1 MGDKLRV
8 LEVFSGYGS
17 QSMSLRDIGVD
28 HEVVGISEIEPD
40 AIIAY
45 GSIRFNLEDLHTD
58 KTYDE
63 MRSELIAKNVG
74 KDFKTGK
81 SRIPRMKKDKLE
93 MLYKFDKAA
102 NNFGDVSIINPEKL
116 PDFDY
121 MTYSFPCFIEGTKIL
136 TVDGFKNIENLNCN
150 DYVLTHN
157 NRYKKV
163 VKPMINKADHIYKL
177 STMAS
182 DDLFVTE
189 EHPFYVRERYREWDS
204 NEHKY
209 FRKFKKPQWVKVKD
223 LNKDYYVG
231 IAINQKSELPKWDGV
246 TFKWSDGRSDRHSN
260 VLQDK
265 FKYGEFWWIIG
276 RYLGDGW
283 IRHQGGIII
292 CCDFNE
298 TNEITDK
305 LDAIGFNYS
314 ISKERTTNK
323 IHIAFKEIGE
333 YVEQFGRGAKNKH
346 LTGDILNL
354 PKELLKYFLDGYM
367 SADGCVTQGLNK
379 ASSISNELIYGIGQ
393 CVAKVYNRPFSVY
406 KNTRSKTHTIEGRL
420 VNQNDSYSI
429 TWKDDVHK
437 QDKAFFEDGYIW
449 CPINNIARMD
459 YEGLVYN
466 IEVEDDNSYVVQNII
481 CHNCTDISVSG
492 KQEGIERGQTRSGLL
507 YECEKIIEVKR
518 PKYLLMENVKNLVG
532 KKFRKQFDE
541 WCKYLEELGYTNYH
555 NNYKCLNAK
564 DFGIAQNRERIFM
577 WSVLGEHKEYEFP
590 KGEKLTKKLKDFLD
604 KDVEEKYYLSE
615 EIQKRFK
622 QTKVDDGSESNSLG
636 APVATDYKQPKQII
650 DYPKLVGGFGEINFG
665 KQYRQGNRVY
675 DSEGIAMC
683 LTAQPLGNTGGNS
696 YLYKVDYLNGA
707 IRGRYNENGDI
718 EQQLELRDD
727 GVTNTITSVQK
738 DNVVVIN
745 ERETFK
751 YEPSGENVIG
761 QMCGDLWE
769 RRHEQTRRVYDVETV
784 SPTMPTCSGGGQHPK
799 ILEHNTVCEQRCDE
813 GLRFFKDNICGTVR
827 TIDAGGDKRIIET
840 IPSFRIR
847 KITPREALRL
857 MGVSENDIDKMQSVG
872 LSDSSLYKLAGNS
885 IVKQCLDALHTNMFL
900 ENK

>member
-102 NNFGDVSIINPEKL
+102 NNFGDVSIIDPNKL

-121 MTYSFPCFIEGTKIL
+121 MTYSFP
-136 TVDGFKNIENLNCN
+136 
-150 DYVLTHN
+150 
-157 NRYKKV
+157 
-163 VKPMINKADHIYKL
+163 
-177 STMAS
+177 
-182 DDLFVTE
+182 
-189 EHPFYVRERYREWDS
+189 
-204 NEHKY
+204 
-209 FRKFKKPQWVKVKD
+209 
-223 LNKDYYVG
+223 
-231 IAINQKSELPKWDGV
+231 
-246 TFKWSDGRSDRHSN
+246 
-260 VLQDK
+260 
-265 FKYGEFWWIIG
+265 
-276 RYLGDGW
+276 
-283 IRHQGGIII
+283 
-292 CCDFNE
+292 
-298 TNEITDK
+298 
-305 LDAIGFNYS
+305 
-314 ISKERTTNK
+314 
-323 IHIAFKEIGE
+323 
-333 YVEQFGRGAKNKH
+333 
-346 LTGDILNL
+346 
-354 PKELLKYFLDGYM
+354 
-367 SADGCVTQGLNK
+367 
-379 ASSISNELIYGIGQ
+379 
-393 CVAKVYNRPFSVY
+393 
-406 KNTRSKTHTIEGRL
+406 
-420 VNQNDSYSI
+420 
-429 TWKDDVHK
+429 
-437 QDKAFFEDGYIW
+437 
-449 CPINNIARMD
+449 
-459 YEGLVYN
+459 
-466 IEVEDDNSYVVQNII
+466 
-481 CHNCTDISVSG
+481 CTDISVSG

-507 YECEKIIEVKR
+507 YECEKIIEVKK

-532 KKFRKQFDE
+532 KKFIEQFNE

-622 QTKVDDGSESNSLG
+622 QTKVDDGSNNIIGTTAPEFRTIGQRDLVYGSESNSLG
-636 APVATDYKQPKQII
+636 TLVATDYKQPKQII

-745 ERETFK
+745 EKETFK

-761 QMCGDLWE
+761 QMCGELWE
-769 RRHEQTRRVYDVETV
+769 KRHEQTRRVYDIETV

-857 MGVSENDIDKMQSVG
+857 MGVSENDIDKMQSVE
-872 LSDSSLYKLAGNS
+872 LSDSALYKLAGNS
-885 IVKQCLDALHTNMFL
+885 IVKQCLDALHRNMFL
-900 ENK
+900 GTDNTTPRWE

>member
-17 QSMSLRDIGVD
+17 QSMSLRDIGLD

-63 MRSELIAKNVG
+63 MRSELMAKNVG

-81 SRIPRMKKDKLE
+81 SKIPRMKKDKLE

-121 MTYSFPCFIEGTKIL
+121 MTYSFP
-136 TVDGFKNIENLNCN
+136 
-150 DYVLTHN
+150 
-157 NRYKKV
+157 
-163 VKPMINKADHIYKL
+163 
-177 STMAS
+177 
-182 DDLFVTE
+182 
-189 EHPFYVRERYREWDS
+189 
-204 NEHKY
+204 
-209 FRKFKKPQWVKVKD
+209 
-223 LNKDYYVG
+223 
-231 IAINQKSELPKWDGV
+231 
-246 TFKWSDGRSDRHSN
+246 
-260 VLQDK
+260 
-265 FKYGEFWWIIG
+265 
-276 RYLGDGW
+276 
-283 IRHQGGIII
+283 
-292 CCDFNE
+292 
-298 TNEITDK
+298 
-305 LDAIGFNYS
+305 
-314 ISKERTTNK
+314 
-323 IHIAFKEIGE
+323 
-333 YVEQFGRGAKNKH
+333 
-346 LTGDILNL
+346 
-354 PKELLKYFLDGYM
+354 
-367 SADGCVTQGLNK
+367 
-379 ASSISNELIYGIGQ
+379 
-393 CVAKVYNRPFSVY
+393 
-406 KNTRSKTHTIEGRL
+406 
-420 VNQNDSYSI
+420 
-429 TWKDDVHK
+429 
-437 QDKAFFEDGYIW
+437 
-449 CPINNIARMD
+449 
-459 YEGLVYN
+459 
-466 IEVEDDNSYVVQNII
+466 
-481 CHNCTDISVSG
+481 CTDISVSG

-532 KKFRKQFDE
+532 KKFREQFDE

-622 QTKVDDGSESNSLG
+622 QTKADDGSNNIIGTTAPEFRTIGQRDLVYGSESNSLG
-636 APVATDYKQPKQII
+636 TLVATDYKQPKQII

-683 LTAQPLGNTGGNS
+683 ITAQPLGNTGGNS
-696 YLYKVDYLNGA
+696 YLYKVDCLNGA

-727 GVTNTITSVQK
+727 GLTNTITSVQK

-745 ERETFK
+745 EKETFK

>member
-58 KTYDE
+58 KTYNE

-102 NNFGDVSIINPEKL
+102 NNFGDVSIIDLEKL

-121 MTYSFPCFIEGTKIL
+121 MTYSFP
-136 TVDGFKNIENLNCN
+136 
-150 DYVLTHN
+150 
-157 NRYKKV
+157 
-163 VKPMINKADHIYKL
+163 
-177 STMAS
+177 
-182 DDLFVTE
+182 
-189 EHPFYVRERYREWDS
+189 
-204 NEHKY
+204 
-209 FRKFKKPQWVKVKD
+209 
-223 LNKDYYVG
+223 
-231 IAINQKSELPKWDGV
+231 
-246 TFKWSDGRSDRHSN
+246 
-260 VLQDK
+260 
-265 FKYGEFWWIIG
+265 
-276 RYLGDGW
+276 
-283 IRHQGGIII
+283 
-292 CCDFNE
+292 
-298 TNEITDK
+298 
-305 LDAIGFNYS
+305 
-314 ISKERTTNK
+314 
-323 IHIAFKEIGE
+323 
-333 YVEQFGRGAKNKH
+333 
-346 LTGDILNL
+346 
-354 PKELLKYFLDGYM
+354 
-367 SADGCVTQGLNK
+367 
-379 ASSISNELIYGIGQ
+379 
-393 CVAKVYNRPFSVY
+393 
-406 KNTRSKTHTIEGRL
+406 
-420 VNQNDSYSI
+420 
-429 TWKDDVHK
+429 
-437 QDKAFFEDGYIW
+437 
-449 CPINNIARMD
+449 
-459 YEGLVYN
+459 
-466 IEVEDDNSYVVQNII
+466 
-481 CHNCTDISVSG
+481 CTDISVSG

-604 KDVEEKYYLSE
+604 KDVEEKYYLSK
-615 EIQKRFK
+615 EIQQRFK
-622 QTKVDDGSESNSLG
+622 QIGTDDGSGNIIGTTAPEFRTIGQRDRVYGRYSIAPSLS
-636 APVATDYKQPKQII
+636 ATDYKQPKQII

-813 GLRFFKDNICGTVR
+813 GLRLFKDNICGTVR

>member
-121 MTYSFPCFIEGTKIL
+121 MTYSFPC
-136 TVDGFKNIENLNCN
+136 
-150 DYVLTHN
+150 
-157 NRYKKV
+157 
-163 VKPMINKADHIYKL
+163 
-177 STMAS
+177 
-182 DDLFVTE
+182 
-189 EHPFYVRERYREWDS
+189 
-204 NEHKY
+204 
-209 FRKFKKPQWVKVKD
+209 
-223 LNKDYYVG
+223 
-231 IAINQKSELPKWDGV
+231 
-246 TFKWSDGRSDRHSN
+246 
-260 VLQDK
+260 
-265 FKYGEFWWIIG
+265 
-276 RYLGDGW
+276 
-283 IRHQGGIII
+283 
-292 CCDFNE
+292 
-298 TNEITDK
+298 
-305 LDAIGFNYS
+305 
-314 ISKERTTNK
+314 
-323 IHIAFKEIGE
+323 
-333 YVEQFGRGAKNKH
+333 
-346 LTGDILNL
+346 
-354 PKELLKYFLDGYM
+354 
-367 SADGCVTQGLNK
+367 
-379 ASSISNELIYGIGQ
+379 
-393 CVAKVYNRPFSVY
+393 
-406 KNTRSKTHTIEGRL
+406 
-420 VNQNDSYSI
+420 
-429 TWKDDVHK
+429 
-437 QDKAFFEDGYIW
+437 
-449 CPINNIARMD
+449 
-459 YEGLVYN
+459 
-466 IEVEDDNSYVVQNII
+466 
-481 CHNCTDISVSG
+481 TDISVSG

-532 KKFRKQFDE
+532 KKFREQFDE
-541 WCKYLEELGYTNYH
+541 WCKYLEGLGYTNYH

-564 DFGIAQNRERIFM
+564 NFGIAQNRERIFM
-577 WSVLGEHKEYEFP
+577 WSILGEHKEYEFP

-604 KDVEEKYYLSE
+604 KGVEEKYYLSE

-622 QTKVDDGSESNSLG
+622 QTKVDDGSNNIIGTTAPEFRTIGQRDLVYGSESNSLG
-636 APVATDYKQPKQII
+636 ALVATDYKQPKQII

-696 YLYKVDYLNGA
+696 YLYKVDCLNGA

-727 GVTNTITSVQK
+727 GLTNTITSVQK

-745 ERETFK
+745 EKETFK

-769 RRHEQTRRVYDVETV
+769 KRHEQTRRVYDIETV